1 MVDWLKGKGFGGSN
15 GIDQL
20 TKTINEQS
28 DNQRK
33 IIAQFNKA
41 MNEFATERSL
51 ETCLDAL
58 NLSMQLA
65 NIRGKLAESYEY
77 YARLSTRNN
86 NAEQNKT
93 TTTTIAGYNDRE
105 GQFLIKQT
113 IKPTVHLDTA
123 IMRVSQGSLNLRATT
138 LSASIF
144 IVMHMTVLYY
154 QQV

>member
-15 GIDQL
+15 EIDHL

-28 DNQRK
+28 DDQRK
-33 IIAQFNKA
+33 IITQFNKA

-77 YARLSTRNN
+77 YSRLLEHHHPSPIQRS
-86 NAEQNKT
+86 AG
-93 TTTTIAGYNDRE
+93 TISH
-105 GQFLIKQT
+105 QT
-113 IKPTVHLDTA
+113 SHIANFHFEAAV
-123 IMRVSQGSLNLRATT
+123 VEYSLLPSNL
-138 LSASIF
+138 
-144 IVMHMTVLYY
+144 
-154 QQV
+154 